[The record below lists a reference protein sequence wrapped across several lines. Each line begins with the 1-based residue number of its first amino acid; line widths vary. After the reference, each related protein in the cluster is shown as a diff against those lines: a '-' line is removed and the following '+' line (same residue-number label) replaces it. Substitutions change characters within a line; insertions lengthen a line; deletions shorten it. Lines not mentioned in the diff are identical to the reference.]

1 MRILLLGDYSNYHAC
16 LAVGLRRLGHEVAVA
31 SDGSEWMNTDTT
43 FYLGR
48 PLSGRAGGALLYLK
62 MLAARQ
68 LRGYDVVSIISPSF
82 VMLRPPRLRHLFDR
96 LRRYNGKVFLSAI
109 GTDKAFMDMITAADC
124 PLRYS
129 EFHTSPGVFY
139 EKNKA
144 ELISDCRW
152 QQGDIGRLCDYIY
165 DNIDGVT
172 TALYE
177 YHLSMQRLFGD
188 DKLSYVGIPIDMEA
202 VRPLERE
209 LCRDDIVNIF
219 LGRIDYHK
227 AIKGTDRMGDVA
239 AAIAREYPD
248 RCKLT
253 IVENIPY
260 KQYVERLREG
270 DLVLD
275 QLYSFTPAT
284 NALLAMAA
292 GQAVL
297 SGAEPEYY
305 EFIGERDNRPVIN
318 AVPDDEILYDT
329 IKECVLNPCI
339 IRSAGASGRRFVAV
353 HNEASVVAR
362 RCIDFW
368 EARL

>member
-16 LAVGLRRLGHEVAVA
+16 LAVGLRRLGHEVTVA

-62 MLAARQ
+62 MLASRQ
-68 LRGYDVVSIISPSF
+68 LKGYDVVSIISPSF
-82 VMLRPPRLRHLFDR
+82 VQLRPKRLKHIFDR
-96 LRRYNGKVFLSAI
+96 LRKYNGKIFLSAI
-109 GTDKAFMDMITAADC
+109 GTDKAFMDMITADDC

-139 EKNKA
+139 QKNLK
-144 ELISDCRW
+144 ELEENCLWRE
-152 QQGDIGRLCDYIY
+152 GAIGMLCDYIY
-165 DNIDGVT
+165 EHVDGVT

-177 YHLSMQRLFGD
+177 YHLAMQRIFPQE
-188 DKLSYVGIPIDMEA
+188 KLAYVGIPIDLDTLQLLD
-202 VRPLERE
+202 RPL
-209 LCRDDIVNIF
+209 CVNNKVKMF

-227 AIKGTDRMGDVA
+227 AIKGTDRIGE
-239 AAIAREYPD
+239 IAEKIYNEYPD
-248 RCKLT
+248 KCNLS

-260 KQYVERLREG
+260 KQYIKELRKG
-270 DLVLD
+270 DLILD

-305 EFIGERDNRPVIN
+305 DFIEEKDNHPIIN
-318 AVPDDEILYDT
+318 AVPDDEILYNT
-329 IKECVLNPCI
+329 IRNCVLNPDM
-339 IRSAGASGRRFVAV
+339 IRKAGAAGRKFVAK
-353 HNEASVVAR
+353 HNDTVVVAR
-362 RCIDFW
+362 RCLDFW
-368 EARL
+368 ETRL